1 MHPTSTALLVLA
13 LAGAT
18 GCSATRDAAAPADNA
33 PVRAGDARG
42 ADARAARP
50 DDVHSYAR
58 PAEALVRHVSL
69 ALTAD
74 FAAQTLAGTATLT
87 VEARPGTPSVVLD
100 SRGLRVSRVTDAS
113 GAPLAFAFGATDP
126 ILGAPLTIDLPPAD
140 PLVGDRPGSRLVV
153 VHYATAPDAAAVQW
167 LAPAQTSSG
176 RPFLFTQGQAI
187 LTRTWIPTQDSPG
200 IRQTYDAAIT
210 VPEGLTAVMSAA
222 GNQQAGAAD
231 PRSASGG
238 PQTFRFRLDQPVPP
252 YLIALAVGDLVF
264 RPLGERTG
272 VWAEPGVADAA
283 ASEFRDVEQMVAAAE
298 ALYGPYRWGR
308 YDLLVLPPSF
318 PFGGMENPTLTFAT
332 PTILAGDRS
341 LVSLVAHE
349 LAHSWSGNLVTNAT
363 WADFWLNEGF
373 TTYFENRIM
382 EAVYGAERADMLRAL
397 GRAELLAE
405 LATLPAADQILHVD
419 LAGRDPDAGFT
430 TVPYEK
436 GAAFLQTVEQA
447 VGRARF
453 DAFLRG
459 YFDRNAFSSMTTTGL
474 LAELDAGLFDAD
486 PAARAAVRPEAWMYE
501 PGLPDNAPVARSAGL
516 DAADAAAAAF
526 ARGADPATLPT
537 RGWATPQTLRFLQ
550 ALPEAI
556 PAARLAALDRALSLS
571 QTGNS
576 EVLFA
581 WLRVAI
587 RTRYEPAFP
596 ALESFL
602 MRQGR
607 RKYVRPLYAD
617 LAATAWGRPLAER
630 IYAAARPSYHSVT
643 SGSVDAILGVPPGR

>member
-1 MHPTSTALLVLA
+1 MHPTSTALLVLV
-13 LAGAT
+13 LAGIT
-18 GCSATRDAAAPADNA
+18 GCSATRDAAPPADSA
-33 PVRAGDARG
+33 PVRA
-42 ADARAARP
+42 ADPRPARP

-100 SRGLRVSRVTDAS
+100 TRGLRVSRVTDAS
-113 GAPLAFAFGATDP
+113 GAPLAFAFGPTDP
-126 ILGAPLTIDLPPAD
+126 ILGTPLTVSLPPAD
-140 PLVGDRPGSRLVV
+140 PLVGDSPGSRLVV

-200 IRQTYDAAIT
+200 IRQTYDADIIA
-210 VPEGLTAVMSAA
+210 PAGLTAVMSADA
-222 GNQQAGAAD
+222 NGHPALMPDGRRQFSFQMEH
-231 PRSASGG
+231 
-238 PQTFRFRLDQPVPP
+238 PVAP
-252 YLIALAVGDLVF
+252 YLIALAIGDIEF
-264 RPLGERTG
+264 RPLGERAG
-272 VWAEPGVADAA
+272 VWAEPAVVGPAE
-283 ASEFRDVEQMVAAAE
+283 SEFRDVEQMVAAAE

-341 LVSLVAHE
+341 LVGLVAHE

-459 YFDRNAFSSMTTTGL
+459 YFDRNAFGSMTTTGL

-501 PGLPDNAPVARSAGL
+501 PGLPDNAPVARSAAL

-602 MRQGR
+602 TRQGR

-630 IYAAARPSYHSVT
+630 IYAAARPGYHSVT
-643 SGSVDAILGVPPGR
+643 SGSVDAILGVPAGQ